1 MRIAN
6 AFQIGK
12 PLDAVWPVLNDV
24 PRVARCIPGAEI
36 VEATA
41 THYKVKVPVRF
52 GIVTIAYNATLEVL
66 ERDDGVHAA
75 VLKVEGK
82 QIIGGGDVRAFVR
95 VTARE
100 EDARAHVFLETDAE
114 LGGFVAAVGRPIV
127 DSVARNLVAKF
138 AEKLEAMIE
147 S

>member
-24 PRVARCIPGAEI
+24 PRVARCIPGAEV

-41 THYKVKVPVRF
+41 THYQVKVPVRF
-52 GIVTIAYNATLEVL
+52 GIVPIVYHASIEVM
-66 ERDDGVHAA
+66 ERDDENHAA

-82 QIIGGGDVRAFVR
+82 QIIGGGNVRAFVK
-95 VTARE
+95 VTAHRE
-100 EDARAHVFLETDAE
+100 GQHAHVFLDTDAE
-114 LGGFVAAVGRPIV
+114 LGGFVATVGRPIV
-127 DSVARNLVAKF
+127 DAVARTMVAKF
-138 AEKLEAMIE
+138 AEKLESMIE
-147 S
+147 